1 MNCTIYKSV
10 SEFLDIN
17 EPSLLKSESEH
28 NLILGLADSL
38 SRGFVAS
45 DEALLLSVMR
55 NSAPV
60 GQAVRN
66 GQEKP
71 LAISRM
77 DPASV
82 RYLVDFLIEQKIPL
96 KAVTGPIESCQ
107 SFADYWGE
115 RTHRMPKLHLHLSV
129 YELHHVSFPLSDGRS
144 LIPIDAVSR
153 ETCLEYVLGFLA
165 DCFPNEDDPHRES
178 VEIVDRQ
185 RKNKTLFF
193 WKGTDD
199 IQPVSMASN
208 SRNTR
213 NGATISLVYTPP
225 EFRGM
230 GYASRIVA
238 ALSNHCLKSGKKFCN
253 LFTDLQNPTSNSI
266 YQKIGYQKIGES
278 MHYTLPQF

>member
-10 SEFLDIN
+10 SEFLDAN
-17 EPSLLKSESEH
+17 EESLLKAESEH

-45 DEALLLSVMR
+45 DNTLLLSVMR

-66 GQEKP
+66 AQEKP
-71 LAISRM
+71 LAISKM

-82 RYLVDFLIEQKIPL
+82 RCLVEFLLEQRIPL
-96 KAVTGPIESCQ
+96 KAVTGPSESCPT
-107 SFADYWGE
+107 FADYWRE
-115 RTHRMPKLHLHLSV
+115 RTHRIPKLHLHMGV
-129 YELHHVSFPLSDGRS
+129 YELHHISFPSPDGRS
-144 LIPIDAVSR
+144 LIPIGAVSR
-153 ETCLEYVLGFLA
+153 ETCQEYILGFLA
-165 DCFPNEDDPHRES
+165 DCFPNEDNPHRQAA
-178 VEIVDRQ
+178 EIADRQ
-185 RKNKTLFF
+185 RKNETLFF
-193 WKGTDD
+193 WKGADD

-225 EFRGM
+225 QFRGM

-253 LFTDLQNPTSNSI
+253 LFTDLRNPTSNSI
-266 YQKIGYQKIGES
+266 YQKIGYRKIGES
-278 MHYTLPQF
+278 LHYTLPEF